1 MARISL
7 ERWALSEIKPY
18 GLNAKRHP
26 ARQVRQIA
34 LSIQRHGFND
44 PIGLDPEGNIIE
56 GHGRYEAAKLL
67 DYPDVPVLVI
77 EGLSERQIEIYRVAH
92 NKLTHMTGFDQ
103 DVLARQ
109 LRDLLGNDADI
120 DMESLGYSRSQVDN
134 FIRIEQVRTA
144 AVASGIA
151 VNTTEERVPSGG
163 SVRIE
168 FSSREDQANW
178 QRYKRSLRTDAN
190 ASQSDTARILAHA
203 QASGL
208 VQPVSLE
215 TGARTRRR
223 ERRP

>member
-7 ERWALSEIKPY
+7 ERWPLADIKPY

-67 DYPDVPVLVI
+67 ELEDVPVLVI
-77 EGLSERQIEIYRVAH
+77 EGLTERQIEIYRVAH
-92 NKLTHMTGFDQ
+92 NKLTHMTTFDQ
-103 DVLARQ
+103 DILARQ

-120 DMESLGYSRSQVDN
+120 DMEALGYSRNQVDN
-134 FIRIEQVRTA
+134 FLRIEQVRTA

-151 VNTTEERVPSGG
+151 VNTTEERVASGG
-163 SVRIE
+163 SYRIE
-168 FSSREDQANW
+168 FSSRDEQANW
-178 QRYKRSLRTDAN
+178 QRYKRSLRNDAN
-190 ASQSDTARILAHA
+190 TGLSDTARILAHA
-203 QASGL
+203 EASGL
-208 VQPVSLE
+208 VQPVSPE
-215 TGARTRRR
+215 PRVRTRV
-223 ERRP
+223 RPS